1 VRKDRGVIPA
11 NIIAKKRDG
20 GKLSTDEIQF
30 MVQGYARGE
39 IPDYQM
45 SALSMAIFL
54 KKMSRSEV
62 FDLTE
67 AMVDSGQRLNRGTRP
82 RIDKHSTGGL
92 GDKTSLIIAPLL
104 ALEGYHVPMI
114 SGRGLGITGGTLD
127 KLEAIPGFRTNL
139 NNDEIETQLEK
150 VGCVITGATETIAP
164 ADRKLY
170 ALRDVTATVPS
181 LALIVSSIMS
191 KKIAE
196 SLDSLVL
203 DVKLGSGSFQPD
215 QAKAE
220 LLLRELVYVGTQFG
234 IKTTGLISDMDQ
246 PLGQMIGNAVEV
258 VESIE
263 VLKGKGPKSVRDLS
277 LELAARSIHQLD
289 ATKSRE
295 SIRNRMGEY
304 LSNGSAFEKFEQ
316 MIAAQ
321 GGSIPDAFRIE
332 TKRVIESDREGV
344 LTDIDGSKI
353 GYAII
358 EMNGGRRVA
367 GQSINHGVGLK
378 WLAPLGSVLCVGEPI
393 AELYCDAE
401 SDAQKAT
408 EMIVSACQFNT
419 RSTKEFL
426 PLWF

>member
-1 VRKDRGVIPA
+1 
-11 NIIAKKRDG
+11 
-20 GKLSTDEIQF
+20 
-30 MVQGYARGE
+30 MVQGFARGD

-45 SALSMAIFL
+45 SAFAMAVFL
-54 KKMSRSEV
+54 RKMSRSEV

-67 AMVDSGQRLNRGTRP
+67 AMVESGQRLKRGTAP

-139 NNDEIETQLEK
+139 TNEEIENQLETT
-150 VGCVITGATETIAP
+150 GCVITGATDNIAP

-196 SLDSLVL
+196 NLDSLVL
-203 DVKLGSGSFQPD
+203 DVKVGSGSFQSNMA
-215 QAKAE
+215 QAE
-220 LLLRELVYVGTQFG
+220 LLLRELVYVGVQFG

-258 VESIE
+258 IESID
-263 VLKGKGPKSVRDLS
+263 VLKGGGPRSVRDLS
-277 LELAARSIHQLD
+277 IELSARAIAQLQ
-289 ATKSRE
+289 TTESRE
-295 SIRNRMGEY
+295 SIKNRLMER
-304 LSNGSAFEKFEQ
+304 LANGSALEKFEQ
-316 MIAAQ
+316 MVVAQ
-321 GGSIPDAFRIE
+321 GGKIPEAFRIE
-332 TKRVIESDREGV
+332 KRRLVVSQCEGV
-344 LTDIDGSKI
+344 LTEIDGSQI
-353 GYAII
+353 GYAVI

-367 GQSINHGVGLK
+367 GQAINHGVGIK
-378 WLAPLGSVLCVGEPI
+378 WLAPLGTVLCVGDPI
-393 AELYCDAE
+393 AELYCDSE
-401 SDAQKAT
+401 SETQIAAR
-408 EMIVSACQFNT
+408 MILSACQFDT
-419 RSTKEFL
+419 KSTKEFP
-426 PLWF
+426 PLWY